1 MNNNTQESIP
11 EPKKEQVQ
19 NESTQPTNSQAVTPE
34 PIEDKNWAAIR
45 EQRKADRKARE
56 EADKRAADKAA
67 EAEALRAALEAI
79 TNKPNNNYRQEER
92 EETEDEQLNRRV
104 DAIIKQREAEY
115 HRKSEEREKAEYPTR
130 LRQAMPDFDKVCQA
144 ENLDYLEYH
153 HPEIAEPFKHMPD
166 GYKKW
171 EALYKVTK
179 KLVPNL
185 DHKQDQK
192 RMEQN
197 LMKPGSPSSAG
208 TTQGVGIA
216 PSARMTEERRMEN
229 WRRMQRDIKG
239 LK

>member
-1 MNNNTQESIP
+1 MNNNIPESIQ
-11 EPKKEQVQ
+11 EPIKEQVQ
-19 NESTQPTNSQAVTPE
+19 NEQQPTTQQIQPE
-34 PIEDKNWAAIR
+34 QVEDKNWAAIR

-79 TNKPNNNYRQEER
+79 TNKPSPQYRQEER
-92 EETEDEQLNRRV
+92 EETEDEVLNRRV

-115 HRKSEEREKAEYPTR
+115 MRKNEEREKAEFPTR
-130 LRQAMPDFDKVCQA
+130 LRQALPDFDKVCDA

-153 HPEIAEPFKHMPD
+153 HPELIEPFKHMPE

-185 DHKQDQK
+185 DRKDDQK
-192 RMEQN
+192 RMEKN
-197 LMKPGSPSSAG
+197 LMKPGSISSTG

-216 PSARMTEERRMEN
+216 PPARLTEEKRMEN

>member
-1 MNNNTQESIP
+1 MNNNTNESIP
-11 EPKKEQVQ
+11 EIKKDQVQ
-19 NESTQPTNSQAVTPE
+19 NEPQLQPEVQEDPDWRAV
-34 PIEDKNWAAIR
+34 R

-56 EADKRAADKAA
+56 EADKRAAEKAA

-79 TNKPNNNYRQEER
+79 TNKPSPQYRNEER
-92 EETEDEQLNRRV
+92 EETEDEILNKRV
-104 DAIIKQREAEY
+104 DAIIRQREAEY
-115 HRKSEEREKAEYPTR
+115 QKKNEERERAEYPNR
-130 LRQAMPDFDKVCQA
+130 LRQAMPDFDKVCHA

-197 LMKPGSPSSAG
+197 LSKPGSISSAG

-216 PSARMTEERRMEN
+216 PSPRLTEEKRMEN